1 MPSTASMAREDI
13 LCVVAGGVVHE
24 DVERALLPDAVHHR
38 FHRVRQAHV
47 APYGLH
53 LSTGL
58 LGQFLGRQ
66 LQHVLAAAT
75 DHNVRAELEEAVAH
89 RTAESRAATSHQN
102 ALALQEVGLKH
113 RILNSWPWP
122 LAGFHVRVSATSA
135 GELRMRSAARRD
147 APAFRWRAALATS
160 DVGPRRP
167 RSDTS
172 PTPAARSAR

>member
-1 MPSTASMAREDI
+1 
-13 LCVVAGGVVHE
+13 
-24 DVERALLPDAVHHR
+24 
-38 FHRVRQAHV
+38 
-47 APYGLH
+47 
-53 LSTGL
+53 GL
-58 LGQFLGRQ
+58 LGQSLGRL

-89 RTAESRAATSHQN
+89 RAAESRAATSHQN

-135 GELRMRSAARRD
+135 VELRMRSAARRD
-147 APAFRWRAALATS
+147 ALAFRWRAALATS

-167 RSDTS
+167 RSETS
-172 PTPAARSAR
+172 PTHSGGEVGTVTSADAPTRHKHHLVNQRFSRRSLWDSS